1 MRPMSR
7 LTSISLAA
15 LACALAQATQAQT
28 ALPDI
33 NISSPLRAH
42 PRPAPAAQ
50 PVAVNPHPVAAVS
63 QPSRTAPR
71 RAVQSAPAPATA
83 AQPNPA
89 PQPVASPA
97 PFVAATTPA
106 AINITSAKEIEQTH
120 EFDVARA
127 LERVAPNVIIE
138 DVQGNPYSPQVDFR
152 GFAASPVSGTPQG
165 LAVYMNGIRIN
176 EAWGDTVNWDLI
188 PTVAIDRTA
197 IVTGNPLFGLNA
209 IGGAVVMDMKNGFT
223 YHGFEL
229 DGRGG
234 SFGRRQGS
242 MQFGV
247 EQDSV
252 AAYLAV
258 EAAGDN
264 GYRKFSGS
272 EIHRLYGDLGW
283 RGDNAEIH
291 VSTNLATNKFGVSA
305 STPNDLVNVD
315 PSADYTTPQ
324 TTKNTLSQFD
334 VNGVFTPQQNWK
346 ILADAHYRAF
356 DQAHVDGNT
365 TNFASCGGATLC
377 DGNGNP
383 TYMPDF
389 FGPNVTLGA
398 IDRTWTTS
406 RTVGGSV
413 QIENTDKLGVGELPN
428 KIVFGVNI
436 EHGWTNF
443 AASEEL
449 GVINPY
455 DLTVPGLGI
464 INADPAGDVA
474 PVKLNAANTYL
485 GVYALDTF
493 EATDKLTFTAG
504 ARYNLTTISLYDL
517 YSTQLNGSSS
527 YDHLNPVVGA
537 TYKITPELA
546 AYASY
551 SESNRAPTPLEL
563 GCADP
568 NRPCLIDNFLV
579 ADPHLSQVVAH
590 SIETGLRGGFRPAS
604 YLPSE
609 ASAVLPGR
617 IDWSAGLYRTTSFND
632 ILSVPSTVAGQGY
645 FTNAGIT
652 QRQGLETQIRYTDEK
667 LSAYVNY
674 AMTDATF
681 RSMMELGS
689 PNNPWVVGFNTFL
702 GIPASSILVMPGS
715 HMTSIPRQRL
725 KGGFDYAL
733 TKEWKIG
740 MDVVYS
746 AGNWVRGDEINAFG
760 TLPSYA
766 TVNLRS
772 SYQVTKNFQVYGLI
786 DNVGGVRARTFATF
800 FDTQAIPFLYFSN
813 PRSVSI
819 SAPTAFFAGAKLTF

>member
-7 LTSISLAA
+7 LASLSLAA
-15 LACALAQATQAQT
+15 LACALAQAAQAQT

-33 NISSPLRAH
+33 NITSPLRSH

-50 PVAVNPHPVAAVS
+50 PVVSNPHPTAAVS
-63 QPSRTAPR
+63 QPSRAAPR
-71 RAVQSAPAPATA
+71 RAAASAPAPSAS
-83 AQPNPA
+83 PA
-89 PQPVASPA
+89 PQPTPTPA

-106 AINITSAKEIEQTH
+106 AINITTAKEIEQTYK
-120 EFDVARA
+120 FDVARA

-152 GFAASPVSGTPQG
+152 GFAASPVNGTPQG
-165 LAVYMNGIRIN
+165 LAVYMNGVRIN

-209 IGGAVVMDMKNGFT
+209 IGGAVVMDMKSGFT

-229 DGRGG
+229 DARSG
-234 SFGRRQGS
+234 SFSRRQGA
-242 MQFGV
+242 MQAGV
-247 EQDSV
+247 EHDNV
-252 AAYLAV
+252 AAYVAI
-258 EAAGDN
+258 EAAGDK

-283 RGDNAEIH
+283 RGDQAEIH
-291 VSTNLATNKFGVSA
+291 ASTNIATNKFGAAASA
-305 STPNDLVNVD
+305 PNDLVNNATDAV
-315 PSADYTTPQ
+315 YTTPQ

-334 VNGVFTPQQNWK
+334 LNGVFTPQQNWK

-356 DQAHVDGNT
+356 DQAHADGNT
-365 TNFASCGGATLC
+365 TEFASCGDVTLC
-377 DGNGNP
+377 NGSGDL

-389 FGPNVTLGA
+389 FGPSVPLGV

-406 RTVGGSV
+406 RTVGGTV
-413 QIENTDKLGVGELPN
+413 QIENTDKLGVGERPN

-436 EHGWTNF
+436 EHGWTHF

-504 ARYNLTTISLYDL
+504 ARYNLATISLYDL
-517 YSTQLNGSSS
+517 YGTQLNGNSS

-537 TYKITPELA
+537 TYKITPEVA
-546 AYASY
+546 AYASF

-568 NRPCLIDNFLV
+568 ERPCLIDNFLV

-590 SIETGLRGGFRPAS
+590 SIETGLRGGFRPAA
-604 YLPSE
+604 YLPDE
-609 ASAVLPGR
+609 AGAILPGR
-617 IDWSAGLYRTTSFND
+617 VDWSAGVYRTTSFND
-632 ILSVPSTVAGQGY
+632 ILSVPSSVAGQGY

-652 QRQGLETQIRYTDEK
+652 QRQGIETQIRYTDEK
-667 LSAYVNY
+667 LSAYVNF

-681 RSMMELGS
+681 RSMVELGS

-725 KGGFDYAL
+725 KGGFDYAM
-733 TKEWKIG
+733 TKEWKVG

-772 SYQVTKNFQVYGLI
+772 SYQITKNFQVYGLI
-786 DNVGGVRARTFATF
+786 DNVGGVRARTFGTF
-800 FDTQAIPFLYFSN
+800 FNTQAIPFLYFSD
-813 PRSVSI
+813 PRSVSL
-819 SAPTAFFAGAKLTF
+819 SAPTGFYAGAKMTF

>member
-1 MRPMSR
+1 MSR
-7 LTSISLAA
+7 LASISLATLAGA
-15 LACALAQATQAQT
+15 LTQAAQAQT

-33 NISSPLRAH
+33 NVSSPLRAH

-50 PVAVNPHPVAAVS
+50 PVVSTPHPAAAAS
-63 QPSRTAPR
+63 PTAPVTR
-71 RAVQSAPAPATA
+71 RAVARAPAPTP
-83 AQPNPA
+83 AQSPSA
-89 PQPVASPA
+89 QQTSAASPA

-120 EFDVARA
+120 QFDVAKA
-127 LERVAPNVIIE
+127 LERAATNVIIE
-138 DVQGNPYSPQVDFR
+138 DVQGNPFSPQVDFR

-234 SFGRRQGS
+234 SFGRRQGA
-242 MQFGV
+242 MQAGV
-247 EQDSV
+247 EQDGV
-252 AAYLAV
+252 AAYVAI
-258 EAAGDN
+258 EAAGDK

-272 EIHRLYGDLGW
+272 QIHRLYGDLGW
-283 RGDNAEIH
+283 RGDQAEIH
-291 VSTNLATNKFGVSA
+291 LSTNIAANKFGVSA
-305 STPNDLVNVD
+305 SAPNDLVNNATDAV
-315 PSADYTTPQ
+315 YTTPQ

-334 VNGVFTPQQNWK
+334 LNGVFTPQQNWK

-365 TNFASCGGATLC
+365 TDFASCGGPTLC
-377 DGNGNP
+377 DNNGNS

-389 FGPNVTLGA
+389 FGPNAALAA

-406 RTVGGSV
+406 RTVGGTV
-413 QIENTDKLGVGELPN
+413 QIENTDKLGFSELPN
-428 KIVFGVNI
+428 KIVFGVNL
-436 EHGWTNF
+436 EHGWTHF

-449 GVINPY
+449 GLLNPY
-455 DLTVPGLGI
+455 DLSVPGLGV
-464 INADPAGDVA
+464 INLDPAGDVS

-504 ARYNLTTISLYDL
+504 ARYNLATISLYDL

-537 TYKITPELA
+537 TYKITQEVA

-568 NRPCLIDNFLV
+568 NHPCLIDNFLV
-579 ADPHLSQVVAH
+579 SDPHLSQVVAH
-590 SIETGLRGGFRPAS
+590 SIETGLRGGFHPAS
-604 YLPSE
+604 YLPAE
-609 ASAVLPGR
+609 AGALLPGR
-617 IDWSAGLYRTTSFND
+617 VDWSAGVYRTTSFND
-632 ILSVPSTVAGQGY
+632 ILSVPSQVTGQGY
-645 FTNAGIT
+645 FTNAGVT
-652 QRQGLETQIRYTDEK
+652 QRQGIETQVRYTDEK

-674 AMTDATF
+674 ALTDATF
-681 RSMMELGS
+681 RSMLELGS
-689 PNNPWVVGFNTFL
+689 PNNPLVVAYNTATGL
-702 GIPASSILVMPGS
+702 SASSILVMPGS
-715 HMTSIPRQRL
+715 HMTSIPKHRL

-733 TKEWKIG
+733 TKEWKVG
-740 MDVVYS
+740 MDVVYT

-772 SYQVTKNFQVYGLI
+772 SYQLTKNFQVYGLI
-786 DNVGGVRARTFATF
+786 DNVGGARGRSFGTF
-800 FDTQAIPFLYFSN
+800 FNTTQIPFLSFSD
-813 PRSVSI
+813 PRQVSI
-819 SAPTAFFAGAKLTF
+819 TAPTGFYAGAKMTF